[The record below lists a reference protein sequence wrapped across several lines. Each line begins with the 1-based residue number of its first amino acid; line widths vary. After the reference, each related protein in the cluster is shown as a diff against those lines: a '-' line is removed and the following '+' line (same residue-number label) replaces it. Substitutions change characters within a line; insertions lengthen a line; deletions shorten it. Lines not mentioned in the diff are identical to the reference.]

1 MSNPE
6 TRSALVKLEYPVQ
19 LADKRLSEV
28 VVRRP
33 TLGDLMDF
41 PVDAATGLKEEV
53 ALLAHLCGLNVEDM
67 RALDSGDYGRVQE
80 QVLRFRGLSVT

>member
-1 MSNPE
+1 MSNPK
-6 TRSALVKLEYPVQ
+6 TQSALVKLDYPVQ
-19 LADKRLSEV
+19 LPDRRLAEV

-41 PVDAATGLKEEV
+41 PVDAASGLKEEV

-67 RALDSGDYGRVQE
+67 RALDSEDYGKVQE
-80 QVLRFRGLSVT
+80 QVLRFRGLPVT